1 MQSKKAAVQEA
12 GMRMQTERSE
22 ALANLAH
29 KLYELLTPG

>member
-12 GMRMQTERSE
+12 GMRMQTDRYE
-22 ALANLAH
+22 ALAHLVH